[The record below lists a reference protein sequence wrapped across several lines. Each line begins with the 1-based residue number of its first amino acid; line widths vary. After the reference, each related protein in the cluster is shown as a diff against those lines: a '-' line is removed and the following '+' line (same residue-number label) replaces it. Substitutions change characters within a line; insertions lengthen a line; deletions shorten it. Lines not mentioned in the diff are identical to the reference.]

1 MRVTQRAP
9 AITGA
14 PLYDSDD
21 AAAAPAR
28 RRRRLPGA
36 RLWLG
41 LGIILGILLLW
52 QLVVLAAWVP
62 PYILPAPGAVAAKAV
77 ALAQTGALQR
87 HVGTTL
93 VEALLGFAI
102 ALVIGTAVGYV
113 IGKSK
118 LLAGAVAPYIAA
130 LQAIPIVALAPLLVA
145 WFGLGLAPKMI
156 IATLIVFFP
165 ILVNT
170 VVGLQSIDPELTD
183 AAQTLGAG
191 RWSML
196 WYVEAPLAARAYLG
210 GVKMGLA
217 LAMTGAMVAEFVAA
231 DSGLGFMMTLAR
243 SNYDAPMLYVA
254 ALTMA
259 LVAFLGYA
267 LVTLLE
273 WTFIDW

>member
-1 MRVTQRAP
+1 MRVTPRASS
-9 AITGA
+9 ITGA
-14 PLYDSDD
+14 PLYETDE
-21 AAAAPAR
+21 ATAAPAR

-36 RLWLG
+36 RGWLG
-41 LGIILGILLLW
+41 LGITLGILLLW
-52 QLVVLAAWVP
+52 QGIVLAALVP

-93 VEALLGFAI
+93 AEALLGFGI
-102 ALVIGTAVGYV
+102 ALVIGTAAGYV
-113 IGKSK
+113 IGKSR
-118 LLAGAVAPYIAA
+118 LLAGVVAPYIAA

-156 IATLIVFFP
+156 VATLIVFFP

-170 VVGLQSIDPELTD
+170 VVGLQSIDTELTD

-191 RWSML
+191 RWTML
-196 WYVEAPLAARAYLG
+196 WYVEAPLSARPFLG

-231 DSGLGFMMTLAR
+231 DAGLGFMMTLAR

-273 WTFIDW
+273 WSLIDW